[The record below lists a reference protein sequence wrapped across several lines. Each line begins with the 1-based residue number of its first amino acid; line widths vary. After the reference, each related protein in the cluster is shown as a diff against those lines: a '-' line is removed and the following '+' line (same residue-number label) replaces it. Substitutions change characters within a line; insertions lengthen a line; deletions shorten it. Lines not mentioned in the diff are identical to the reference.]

1 MNLGEKCDMN
11 IYMVSLSHLHVYPK
25 FASVRCMFF
34 FFFFFS
40 YSTRITEK
48 FRFI

>member
-1 MNLGEKCDMN
+1 MSLGKKFVMN

-25 FASVRCMFF
+25 FASGRCMV
-34 FFFFFS
+34 FFFFS